1 MWSHKKLAMV
11 AGLLFLSG
19 IVLNAVSSRIACSYY
34 GSQTE
39 QETRYVAFYGCM
51 VKTAGIWTPIKKLYV
66 VQSQESE

>member
-1 MWSHKKLAMV
+1 MWSQKKFTMV
-11 AGLLFLSG
+11 AGLLLLS
-19 IVLNAVSSRIACSYY
+19 VVALNAVSGRVACSYY

-51 VKTAGIWTPIKKLYV
+51 VKTAGIWTPLKKLYV